1 MKQYYE
7 TVQKQQN
14 EYIASL
20 KRTDPAFSQTNAD
33 SAVLYPNTVSSNP
46 SGMTV
51 YNTQQQTVD
60 HSNYQEQYQIP
71 ATDMSGVQYQ
81 TPASIAGTDADA
93 QTVATYQLVTTPT
106 PAPVVNQL
114 QGHET
119 HEDIHKYKPQGQQEK
134 ETKKPKE
141 QSLKPD
147 IPKLEDKTKSNYEI
161 DKVFGMN
168 QKLSKEYSVLLNR
181 KEGQPDD
188 DATNEK
194 TETESKHLDDKHFS
208 RNKKKKK
215 FRENT
220 GGTDFPENM
229 SVNEKKTLKPVASG
243 DGRCDSCGE
252 DFDEEIMKEG
262 DRSAVDT
269 DDNGN
274 IINKSQRSK
283 TYTKKDGNKG
293 INKNLVAQVLDK
305 KTSSN
310 ARKTKG
316 NFHVEKDNINLLRTH
331 NINVYPKYDDRLDKD
346 QTFSRHPQDENSH
359 SDINESGSGSGTA
372 GEIENAFSE
381 DLEELSFLTGLN
393 FDESDYDIADALSEE
408 LVKQNKG
415 KGK

>member
-1 MKQYYE
+1 
-7 TVQKQQN
+7 
-14 EYIASL
+14 
-20 KRTDPAFSQTNAD
+20 
-33 SAVLYPNTVSSNP
+33 
-46 SGMTV
+46 MTV
-51 YNTQQQTVD
+51 YNTQQQAVD
-60 HSNYQEQYQIP
+60 HSNYQQQYQIP
-71 ATDMSGVQYQ
+71 VTDMSGAQYQ
-81 TPASIAGTDADA
+81 TQASTASTDANA
-93 QTVATYQLVTTPT
+93 QTDITNQVVTAPT

-141 QSLKPD
+141 QSPKPD
-147 IPKLEDKTKSNYEI
+147 IPNLEDKTKSNYEI

-168 QKLSKEYSVLLNR
+168 QKLSKEYSFSLNR

-215 FRENT
+215 FRQNT

-243 DGRCDSCGE
+243 DGRCDSSGE
-252 DFDEEIMKEG
+252 DFDEEMMREG
-262 DRSAVDT
+262 DRSAVET
-269 DDNGN
+269 DDNDN
-274 IINKSQRSK
+274 TINKSQSGK
-283 TYTKKDGNKG
+283 TYAKKDGNKG
-293 INKNLVAQVLDK
+293 INEYLVAQALEK
-305 KTSSN
+305 KTSSS

-316 NFHVEKDNINLLRTH
+316 SFHVEKDHINQLQTH
-331 NINVYPKYDDRLDKD
+331 NINVYPKYDDHLDKD
-346 QTFSRHPQDENSH
+346 QTFSHHPQDENSH

-381 DLEELSFLTGLN
+381 DLEELSFLTGLS
-393 FDESDYDIADALSEE
+393 FDKSDYDIADVLSEE